1 MTRRD
6 CAAGVATYGGALVLL
21 IGLIGGWT
29 IPLALG
35 GLALITGLLTLNHA
49 ETHPPRDKIV
59 TEDIA
64 ND

>member
-6 CAAGVATYGGALVLL
+6 FVAGVALYGGALVLL

-35 GLALITGLLTLNHA
+35 GLTLITGLLTLN
-49 ETHPPRDKIV
+49 EGDPR
-59 TEDIA
+59 
-64 ND
+64 